1 MILVVSNYQTKKN
14 SFFLF
19 ICSSTRVARGCGW
32 QRVVTLINLGTFY
45 LIGMPIAAFCG
56 FKLKLYAKVLSY
68 ETVIRQKFIFLFLI
82 NCSGENRVC
91 GLVW

>member
-1 MILVVSNYQTKKN
+1 M
-14 SFFLF
+14 
-19 ICSSTRVARGCGW
+19 ARGCGW

-68 ETVIRQKFIFLFLI
+68 DETVIRQKIIFLFLI
-82 NCSGENRVC
+82 YCFGENRVC